1 METKNKSSLMK
12 KIVQSQYINLTGIIV
27 LIITFGTIVT
37 IVNPLFLSKA
47 NILNVG
53 RQMVVFGIIACALS
67 FPQIAGN
74 TDMGIE
80 SVGALCGAITCE
92 LVSNSNP
99 GIIQAKTHPVLAI
112 LIGVVIGALCG
123 LLNGVLIA
131 YTTIPA
137 FIVTLGTQ
145 TALRGMTYIITNN
158 MPIAQLDERF
168 LWLSEAKLFGIN
180 IQIYFLACFFL
191 VTAFILNKTTF
202 GRKVFA
208 VGGNAQAA
216 YQSGINVKR
225 ITLYCY
231 IICGI
236 IASLAGILLS
246 ARTNSAQPTA
256 MNGYSTV
263 AISACAMGGVPL
275 EGGEGSVIGMV
286 FGSLM
291 MAMLTNGMNMMKL
304 STNYQYIFR
313 GVMLILSVFYAQW
326 INKKTA
332 SLARE

>member
-1 METKNKSSLMK
+1 MEKKNDSLMK
-12 KIVQSQYINLTGIIV
+12 KIMRSQHINLAGIIV
-27 LIITFGTIVT
+27 LILTFGTIVY
-37 IVNPLFLSKA
+37 IVNHQFLSSA
-47 NILNVG
+47 NILNLG
-53 RQMVVFGIIACALS
+53 RQMVVYGIIACALA

-92 LVSNSNP
+92 LVSSKSA
-99 GIIQAKTHPVLAI
+99 GLITTQVHPVLAI
-112 LIGVVIGALCG
+112 LIGVLIGAAAG
-123 LLNGVLIA
+123 ALNGVLIA

-145 TALRGMTYIITNN
+145 TALRGATYIVTNN
-158 MPIAQLDERF
+158 MPISSLDPRF
-168 LWLSEAKLFGIN
+168 LDLAGNVGKFP
-180 IQIYFLACFFL
+180 IQVFFMAGFFI
-191 VTAFILNKTTF
+191 VTAIVLNKTSF

-216 YQSGINVKR
+216 YQSGINVKKV
-225 ITLYCY
+225 TLLCY
-231 IICGI
+231 IICGV

-286 FGSLM
+286 LGSLM
-291 MAMLTNGMNMMKL
+291 MAMLTNGMNMMGL
-304 STNYQYIFR
+304 STNYQ
-313 GVMLILSVFYAQW
+313 
-326 INKKTA
+326 
-332 SLARE
+332 